1 VAIVA
6 RYSTPRTEYDISK
19 SLIYFAL
26 RHVVSQHPALSV
38 VVVGK
43 DTAKPYF
50 VYIDKIDLEKIVTFE
65 ELPFEGQE
73 RAIRLDEI
81 LSNSNSVGF
90 ESTKLPLFVGVGPS
104 GRWEREI
111 QRCG

>member
-1 VAIVA
+1 MA
-6 RYSTPRTEYDISK
+6 
-19 SLIYFAL
+19 
-26 RHVVSQHPALSV
+26 
-38 VVVGK
+38 GK
-43 DTAKPYF
+43 DTAKPHF
-50 VYIDKIDLEKIVTFE
+50 VHIDKIDLEKIATFE

-81 LSNSNSVGF
+81 PSNSNSVGF

-104 GRWEREI
+104 GRRERKM